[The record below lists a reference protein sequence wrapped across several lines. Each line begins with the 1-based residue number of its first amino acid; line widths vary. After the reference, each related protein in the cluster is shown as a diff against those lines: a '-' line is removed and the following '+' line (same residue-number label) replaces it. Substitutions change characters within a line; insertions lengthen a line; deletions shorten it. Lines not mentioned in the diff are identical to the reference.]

1 MHNRILSIFG
11 LQGLKVSKVIE
22 YYRQIF
28 IYVFPK
34 RKTAECTSCGKRSR
48 TIHDHRKPSVIKHLK
63 LGKRQT
69 YLVVSK
75 RRFFCKACQKPFTET
90 LPGINKWQ
98 RKTRAL
104 DEEIIESLRE
114 MSFASI
120 KRRFGVNYKAQVK
133 LLKHTM
139 KPFEGSWKEE
149 KRSGKPISI
158 GIDEHSFSG
167 HDMCITVTNL
177 TTPSLKSILPDDT
190 KKTLDTFFSK
200 IPDGVKSK
208 ITSFCIDMKKMYK
221 LSIKRNFPNAKVVV
235 DHFHLIYDA
244 NRRIDEERRITQEMK
259 KVKIPRKLFLKNK
272 ENLSGTEKDLI
283 NSFFTMYPDLKFYW
297 HIKESLRDMYKL
309 KEKGKAQEKLN
320 SLVRMMYK
328 QRERG
333 LTQWANTLEYWKDEI
348 LNFYDY
354 RITNAY
360 TEGIHTKLKLIKR
373 IGFGFRNKE
382 VYIRKAALAC
392 LPLAML
398 PHFSQ

>member
-1 MHNRILSIFG
+1 MNNRILSIFG

-28 IYVFPK
+28 IYVYPE
-34 RKTAECTSCGKRSR
+34 RKTANCPSCSKRSKCV
-48 TIHDHRKPSVIKHLK
+48 HDYKKISFIKHLK
-63 LGKRQT
+63 IGKRQT
-69 YLVVSK
+69 YLAVSK
-75 RRFFCKACQKPFTET
+75 RRFFCKYCKKPFTEK
-90 LPGINKWQ
+90 LPVVDKWQ
-98 RKTRAL
+98 RHTKSL
-104 DEEIIESLRE
+104 ENEIIETLRE
-114 MSFASI
+114 SSFRSVA
-120 KRRFGVNYKAQVK
+120 RRFGVNYKTQVK

-139 KPFEGSWKEE
+139 KPFEGSWEEE
-149 KRSGKPISI
+149 KRSGKPISV

-167 HDMCITVTNL
+167 RDMCITVTNL

-190 KKTLDTFFSK
+190 KKTLDSFFSK
-200 IPDGVKSK
+200 IPGDVKSQ

-221 LSIKRNFPNAKVVV
+221 FSIKRNFPNAKIVI

-244 NRRIDEERRITQEMK
+244 NRRCDEERRITQEMK
-259 KVKIPRKLFLKNK
+259 GVKMPKKLFLKNK
-272 ENLSGTEKDLI
+272 EGLSDTEKDLI
-283 NSFFTMYPDLKFYW
+283 TSYFAKYPDIKFYW

-309 KEKGKAQEKLN
+309 RQRNAAGEKLN
-320 SLVRMMYK
+320 SLIRIMYRQK
-328 QRERG
+328 ERG

-392 LPLAML
+392 LPITFL
-398 PHFSQ
+398 PHFIQ

>member
-28 IYVFPK
+28 IYVFPE
-34 RKTAECTSCGKRSR
+34 RKTAECTSCGKRSK
-48 TIHDHRKPSVIKHLK
+48 TIHDYRKPSAIKHLK

-69 YLVVSK
+69 YLVVGK
-75 RRFFCKACQKPFTET
+75 RRFFCKACQKPFTEK
-90 LPGINKWQ
+90 LSGINKWQ
-98 RKTRAL
+98 RKTKAL
-104 DEEIIESLRE
+104 DDEIIESLRE

-139 KPFEGSWKEE
+139 KPFEKSWEEE
-149 KRSGKPISI
+149 KRVGKPISI

-167 HDMCITVTNL
+167 RDMCITVTNL
-177 TTPSLKSILPDDT
+177 TTPSLKSILPDDA
-190 KKTLDTFFSK
+190 KKTLDSFFSN
-200 IPDGVKSK
+200 IPDDVKPK

-221 LSIKRNFPNAKVVV
+221 FSIKRSFPKAKVVI

-244 NRRIDEERRITQEMK
+244 NHRIDEERRITQEVK
-259 KVKIPRKLFLKNK
+259 GVKISRKIFLRNR
-272 ENLSGTEKDLI
+272 ENLSDTEKDLI
-283 NSFFTMYPDLKFYW
+283 NSFFTKYPDLKFYW
-297 HIKESLRDMYKL
+297 FIKESLRDMYKL
-309 KEKGKAQEKLN
+309 KQKGKAQEKLN
-320 SLVRMMYK
+320 SLIRIMYK

-333 LTQWANTLEYWKDEI
+333 LTQWANTLEYWKEEI
-348 LNFYDY
+348 LNFWDY

-392 LPLAML
+392 LPLTML